1 MVDTVVIG
9 GGLVGLAT
17 AYHLTR
23 EGASVV
29 LVEKE
34 DTLTAH
40 QSGHNSGVIHSGVY
54 YKPGSLKATNCRAG
68 RAALLDFC
76 ETEGVPYDLCG
87 KVIVAVTEGERP
99 RLQAI
104 FERGTANGVACELIG
119 PERLRELEPHVA
131 GVAAIH
137 VPDAG
142 IADYPALGR
151 CLAERAQEQG
161 LDLRLSHA
169 VTGIASHS
177 DSVTV
182 ETTQGAVTAKT
193 LVACAG
199 LHADRLARMAGLNP
213 DVQIVPFRGEYLE
226 LRPEAEHL
234 CRTLIYPVPDP
245 AFPFLGVHFTRMV
258 RGGVECGPNAVLALA
273 REGYDWGTLHLGD
286 LAETLGYRGFRRLAL
301 QHWRMGLYEMHRS
314 LSRSAFLKSL
324 QRLVPEV
331 TRADLRDGGAGVRAQ
346 AVTRD
351 GALADDFVIHATDR
365 QVHVLNA
372 PSPAATASLAIGA
385 RIAAQ
390 VGERSGDVRM
400 TAIGG

>member
-17 AYHLTR
+17 AYHLTQA
-23 EGASVV
+23 GASVV
-29 LVEKE
+29 LIEKE
-34 DTLTAH
+34 DRLTAH

-54 YKPGSLKATNCRAG
+54 YTPGSLKATNCRAG

-76 ETEGVPYDLCG
+76 EAEGVPYDLCG
-87 KVIVAVTEGERP
+87 KVIVAVSEDERL
-99 RLQAI
+99 RLEAI
-104 FERGTANGVACELIG
+104 FERGQANGVACELVG

-151 CLAERAQEQG
+151 RLAERAREQG
-161 LDLRLSHA
+161 LDLRLGHA
-169 VTGIASHS
+169 VTGIASHA

-182 ETTQGAVTAKT
+182 ETTQGAITART

-199 LHADRLARMAGLNP
+199 LHADRLARMAGLDP

-258 RGGVECGPNAVLALA
+258 HGGVECGPNAVLALA
-273 REGYDWGTLHLGD
+273 REGYGWGTLHLGD
-286 LAETLGYRGFRRLAL
+286 LAETLGYAGFRRLAL

-314 LSRSAFLKSL
+314 LSRGAFLKSL

-385 RIAAQ
+385 RIAEQ
-390 VGERSGDVRM
+390 VSERMVAFG
-400 TAIGG
+400 

>member
-1 MVDTVVIG
+1 MYDTIVVG

-17 AYHLTR
+17 AYHLTQT
-23 EGASVV
+23 GASVV

-34 DTLTAH
+34 DALTAH

-68 RAALLDFC
+68 RAALLEFC
-76 ETEGVPYDLCG
+76 ESEGVPYELCG
-87 KVIVAVTEGERP
+87 KVIVAVTEDERS

-104 FERGTANGVACELIG
+104 FERGQANGVACELVG
-119 PERLRELEPHVA
+119 PEHLRELEPHVT
-131 GVAAIH
+131 GIAAIH

-151 CLAERAQEQG
+151 RLAERAQERG
-161 LDLRLSHA
+161 LDLRLNHA
-169 VTGIASHS
+169 ITNIASHAS
-177 DSVTV
+177 GITV
-182 ETTQGAVTAKT
+182 ETTQGAITAQT

-199 LHADRLARMAGLNP
+199 LHADRVARMAGLNP
-213 DVQIVPFRGEYLE
+213 GVQIVPFRGEYLE
-226 LRPEAEHL
+226 LCPDAEHL

-245 AFPFLGVHFTRMV
+245 AFPFLGVHFTRMIH
-258 RGGVECGPNAVLALA
+258 GGVECGPNAVLALA
-273 REGYDWGTLHLGD
+273 REGYDWGTVNLGD
-286 LAETLGYRGFRRLAL
+286 LAETLGYGGFRRLAAK
-301 QHWRMGLYEMHRS
+301 HWRMGLYEMHRS
-314 LSRSAFLKSL
+314 LSRGAFLKSL

-351 GALADDFVIHATDR
+351 GALADDFVIHATER

-390 VGERSGDVRM
+390 LSERLVAFD
-400 TAIGG
+400 